1 MNLCEKSNLYGH
13 GKLILTKISWL
24 KREPAFVNNKL
35 LRKAC
40 QRFFL
45 YSFILYFFFVVSA
58 LESVLFV
65 AEVVFVVLERV
76 VSFSFSSS

>member
-1 MNLCEKSNLYGH
+1 MNFCEKTVCMETGN
-13 GKLILTKISWL
+13 KISWL

-35 LRKAC
+35 LRKAY
-40 QRFFL
+40 QHLFFL